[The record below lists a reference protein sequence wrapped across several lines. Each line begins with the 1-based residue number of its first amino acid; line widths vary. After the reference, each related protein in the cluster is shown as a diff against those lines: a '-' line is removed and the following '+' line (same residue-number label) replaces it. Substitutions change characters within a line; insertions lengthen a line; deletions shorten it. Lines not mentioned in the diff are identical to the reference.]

1 MVIPRLTTVQ
11 CPRCGM
17 IRRTHKDMEESET
30 VGHMID
36 CGLPPMPI
44 RNWVLAYLNW
54 TEQDETLVLW

>member
-1 MVIPRLTTVQ
+1 
-11 CPRCGM
+11 M

-30 VGHMID
+30 VDHMID

-44 RNWVLAYLNW
+44 RSWVLAYLNW